1 MIKLIKNFIIWTI
14 LLIITIIY
22 IPGLIYLYWRILNHF
37 FFSSIGGESAFS
49 NTLNWIWTTNF
60 FLVLGVFIVSII
72 IYCIFS
78 ALLTQLVAIRKDAWC
93 KVGNNY
99 DDLKGNPHKTRQS
112 GKEWKAEYKAR
123 KAKKKDEAEREE
135 QEKKRR
141 EQEEQEEEFR
151 RYGFYDKYNK
161 WQKHKQ
167 NEEQQ
172 QYYQQSNN
180 QQYYQQ
186 NTNQEYYQQNST
198 QQTKEMSELEEARI
212 AFMLKS
218 MDFTEEELKH
228 NRNVLIKAWHTD
240 NGEQNAE
247 NAQKINRYYSL
258 LKQYAKK

>member
-1 MIKLIKNFIIWTI
+1 MKLIKNFILWII
-14 LLIITIIY
+14 FLVVSLLY
-22 IPGLIYLYWRILNHF
+22 IPGLIYIYWSILNYL
-37 FFSSIGGESAFS
+37 FFSKVGNGSGFS
-49 NTLNWIWTTNF
+49 NTIDWVLHTNF
-60 FLVLGVFIVSII
+60 FLVLGVVIVSIF
-72 IYCIFS
+72 IYCVASYI
-78 ALLTQLVAIRKDAWC
+78 LINLVAVRKDLWC
-93 KVGNNY
+93 KVGNAY
-99 DDLKGNPHKTRQS
+99 DDLKGQPHKTRQS
-112 GKEWKAEYKAR
+112 GKEWKAEYKSR
-123 KAKKKDEAEREE
+123 KEKEKIKKKQEEAKKKQKAY
-135 QEKKRR
+135 Q
-141 EQEEQEEEFR
+141 EQEEEFQ
-151 RYGFYDKYNK
+151 RYGFYDKYNE

-186 NTNQEYYQQNST
+186 NTNQEYYKQNNT

>member
-141 EQEEQEEEFR
+141 EQEEQE
-151 RYGFYDKYNK
+151 
-161 WQKHKQ
+161 
-167 NEEQQ
+167 